1 VPAARKRGAAK
12 ALMERARQLALETG
26 ADGLILDTA
35 VDNLP
40 AQRLYEQLGWKR
52 DTEFHRYFLKI

>member
-1 VPAARKRGAAK
+1 
-12 ALMERARQLALETG
+12 MEKARQLAVETG
-26 ADGLILDTA
+26 ADGLILETA

-52 DTEFHRYFLKI
+52 DEEFYRYYLKV